1 MFSLT
6 GALRISNTTLP
17 QLQQL
22 SSPLLAV
29 EHARE
34 LQPQSSSLYLN
45 LCRKKWNIFAWAKQQ
60 PATSSSHGRR
70 QQVGW
75 GLNAP
80 TGFKV
85 PFTLVKNN
93 KKGTKRWGGRG
104 GINQNDLHQPKWMCR
119 TRTAASFFH
128 EDLKAVNKAEN
139 HWELC
144 PCVWTNE
151 EANMIYS
158 PFITFLNQILQL
170 CCSTCLV
177 PFSLVSAL

>member
-1 MFSLT
+1 MRGSHSLRAAPST
-6 GALRISNTTLP
+6 WTYA
-17 QLQQL
+17 
-22 SSPLLAV
+22 
-29 EHARE
+29 E
-34 LQPQSSSLYLN
+34 
-45 LCRKKWNIFAWAKQQ
+45 KKWNIFAWAKQQ
-60 PATSSSHGRR
+60 SATSSSHGRR

-75 GLNAP
+75 GLMTH
-80 TGFKV
+80 TGFKA

-104 GINQNDLHQPKWMCR
+104 GINQNDLHQPKWICR

-170 CCSTCLV
+170 CANVLQHMLGVFFFGISTAWTPGAQL
-177 PFSLVSAL
+177 S